1 MHRAPRRAA
10 PPDCIHCHERFGAPS
25 RCPRDLH
32 GTGRRAEGE
41 TNVVP
46 AAIALET
53 QAIVGLGVG
62 VAIGFGVSLLIG
74 LVKRQSARTQAASI
88 LEEAEKQAEEARRKG
103 EGAARE
109 ELHRRR
115 EEFEEETRETRTE
128 LKLLEKRLVKREDA
142 LERKSE
148 AITKREKYVDQLE
161 RDLSART
168 ENLARRDR
176 DLSEVLDK
184 QKDALYHIT
193 SLSPQEAKAQLFERL
208 ERDLDREVSTVIDR
222 KIQQTKE
229 RCDEEARVILSTA
242 IQRCAVEHTTES
254 VVSAIDL
261 PTDEMKGR
269 IIGREGRNI
278 RAFEKA
284 TGVDVIVDDT
294 PGVVVLS
301 AFDST
306 RREMARQAME
316 ELVADGRIHPSRIE
330 EVVEKAKRKT
340 EETIASIGKQVLFDM
355 NIHTKNPKLAYLLGR
370 LKYRTSYGQN
380 VLQHSIEVAHL
391 ASIMASELK
400 LDGQLAKRCGL
411 LHDIGKAV
419 DHELEGGHPEIGA
432 LLGKRYDEDPI
443 VINAIAAHHEGEDPT
458 SVYAVL
464 IQAADGISA
473 ARPGAR
479 RETIEKYIRRLE
491 RLEAVANA
499 FEGVDNA
506 YAIQAGREV
515 RVIVNGE
522 RVDDN
527 RTAKLARDIAK
538 EIEQELTYPGEI
550 RVTVIRETRV
560 VDYAR

>member
-1 MHRAPRRAA
+1 M
-10 PPDCIHCHERFGAPS
+10 
-25 RCPRDLH
+25 
-32 GTGRRAEGE
+32 
-41 TNVVP
+41 
-46 AAIALET
+46 
-53 QAIVGLGVG
+53 
-62 VAIGFGVSLLIG
+62 GFGICALIG
-74 LVKRQSARTQAASI
+74 LVRKQNARTRAAGI
-88 LEEAEKQAEEARRKG
+88 IEKADKEAEDVRRKS
-103 EGAARE
+103 EVTAKE
-109 ELHRRR
+109 EFHRRR

-142 LERKSE
+142 LERKSD
-148 AITKREKYVDQLE
+148 AMAKREKYVDQLE
-161 RDLSART
+161 RDLSKRQ
-168 ENLARRDR
+168 ENLARRDH
-176 DLSEVLDK
+176 DLAEVLDK
-184 QKDALYHIT
+184 QKEALYRIT

-208 ERDLDREVSTVIDR
+208 ERDLDHEVATIIER
-222 KIQQTKE
+222 KIQQAKE
-229 RCDEEARVILSTA
+229 RSDEEARVVLSTA
-242 IQRCAVEHTTES
+242 IQRCAVEHTVES
-254 VVSAIDL
+254 VVSTIDL
-261 PTDEMKGR
+261 PNDEMKGR

-301 AFDST
+301 AFDSV

-340 EETIASIGKQVLFDM
+340 EETIASVGKQVLFDM
-355 NIHTKNPKLAYLLGR
+355 NIHSKHPKLAYLLGR

-400 LDGQLAKRCGL
+400 LDSALAKRCGL
-411 LHDIGKAV
+411 LHDLGKAV

-432 LLGKRYDEDPI
+432 LLGKRFDEDPI
-443 VINAIAAHHEGEDPT
+443 VINAIAAHHEGEDPQ
-458 SVYAVL
+458 SIYAVL
-464 IQAADGISA
+464 IQAADAISA

-479 RETIEKYIRRLE
+479 RETLEKYIRRLE
-491 RLEAVANA
+491 RLEDVASS

-515 RVIVNGE
+515 RFIVNSE
-522 RVDDN
+522 RVDDKLA
-527 RTAKLARDIAK
+527 AKLARDIARQV
-538 EIEQELTYPGEI
+538 EQELTYPGEI
-550 RVTVIRETRV
+550 RVTVLRETRA